1 MRHVIHPYL
10 RTRRGQA
17 VLRAVR
23 VLTGLAAAFL
33 GVAVFFASPAPT
45 ATGGLTRH
53 SQSVILTFC
62 SVILVTV
69 GLVIMVGPD
78 KVNEIAM
85 RNRH

>member
-1 MRHVIHPYL
+1 MRHMIHRYL

-17 VLRAVR
+17 VLRATR

-33 GVAVFFASPAPT
+33 GMAVFFASPAST
-45 ATGGLTRH
+45 AMSGATRH

-62 SVILVTV
+62 SVVLVAV

-78 KVNEIAM
+78 KVNEIAA
-85 RNRH
+85 RYRH